1 MKNLKNNFYKII
13 YFFQKA
19 SGYWTSGKRHEV
31 IGTVQNAKGLY
42 NIFFFVYV
50 ILFWITH
57 PWKRY
62 PKENNITSLYFCIF
76 CMPISFST

>member
-42 NIFFFVYV
+42 NIFFC
-50 ILFWITH
+50 IRHSHLDNAPLGTLS
-57 PWKRY
+57 KR
-62 PKENNITSLYFCIF
+62 E
-76 CMPISFST
+76 